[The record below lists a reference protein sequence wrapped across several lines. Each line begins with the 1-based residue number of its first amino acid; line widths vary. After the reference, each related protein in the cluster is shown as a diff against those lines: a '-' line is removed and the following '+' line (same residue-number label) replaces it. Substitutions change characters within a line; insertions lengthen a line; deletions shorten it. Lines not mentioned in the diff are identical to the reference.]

1 MEGKELSKTTKE
13 FIERILASGE
23 KWLIEDLE
31 RMFKEAVDEPDFLQE
46 FQLYLTRLDVKIKT
60 LRDEFA
66 KILSE

>member
-1 MEGKELSKTTKE
+1 MDGSQLSNTTKE

-46 FQLYLTRLDVKIKT
+46 FRFYLTRLDVKIKT

-66 KILSE
+66 KIYSE